1 MTDKNK
7 GSQKK
12 TLKRLDIII
21 SLLQHCL
28 AIQLYRGGLT
38 QQAIGKH
45 LGIAT
50 GKVNKLLKG
59 IKKEERG

>member
-1 MTDKNK
+1 MPDKK
-7 GSQKK
+7 KSSQKEI
-12 TLKRLDIII
+12 LKRLDMII

-50 GKVNKLLKG
+50 GKANKLLKG
-59 IKKEERG
+59 ITKEE